1 MIRKIRF
8 DSFPEPLSAVCLGC
22 GRLGGDYDEARSFA
36 LLDRYYAMG
45 GRFLDTANC
54 YGRWT
59 ASGLNESER
68 CIGRWL
74 KQRQVT
80 DMVVTSKCCHYAFD
94 AHDVSR
100 VTRACAMADLEE
112 SRRSLGL
119 DTVPIYLTHRDNP
132 SEDIRVIVDFLAEM
146 AASGKITRFGLS
158 NYGVD
163 RVRAALDY
171 LGDGWREVMVGV
183 SNEWSLH
190 EECLAADAGGEIG
203 APDGMVRTGRELRR
217 LHKEKNLPLFAF
229 SSAAGGYYAK
239 IGTSGDGTTLTD
251 RRGNPVGTH
260 DAEAFD
266 ALNALSDQ
274 SGVAPVPLSVA
285 YLLNSGLPAVPIAAV
300 SSAEQ
305 MEDFEA
311 ISAWDADLSALRL
324 LGKA

>member
-74 KQRQVT
+74 RARQVT
-80 DMVVTSKCCHYAFD
+80 DMVITSKCCHYAFD

-100 VTRACAMADLEE
+100 VNRACAMADLEE

-132 SEDIRVIVDFLAEM
+132 SVDIRVIADFLAEM
-146 AASGKITRFGLS
+146 AAAGKITRFGLS
-158 NYGVD
+158 NYRAD

-171 LGDGWREVMVGV
+171 LGDDWREVMVGV

-190 EECLAADAGGEIG
+190 EECLAADAGGEID

-217 LHKEKNLPLFAF
+217 LYREKTLPLFAF

-239 IGTSGDGTTLTD
+239 IGRTGGTLTD
-251 RRGNPVGTH
+251 RRGNPVGKH
-260 DAEAFD
+260 DAEAYD
-266 ALNALSDQ
+266 ALTALSAQ
-274 SGVAPVPLSVA
+274 SGTAPVPLSVA

-300 SSAEQ
+300 SSLEQ

-311 ISAWDADLSALRL
+311 ISAWEGDLSGLSPLERL
-324 LGKA
+324 